1 MLIFFEIQQIV
12 QGSELRDL
20 KVQCSRSGLTVHVV
34 FDEPF
39 DGIIY
44 SRDFYQVPK
53 CTYVTPTNGQRTAFR
68 SVT

>member
-1 MLIFFEIQQIV
+1 MSDAKNCRQV
-12 QGSELRDL
+12 AGSELRDL

-44 SRDFYQVPK
+44 SRDFYQNPK
-53 CTYVTPTNGQRTAFR
+53 CTYVTASNTGRTAFR
-68 SVT
+68 